1 ARSVIPTRS
10 ATSRSRISGSRA
22 IERRTAAW
30 FVTNVQPG
38 GLAVLSVAGL
48 DIHDRSVVHSL
59 SPIHRTRRSVM
70 AATRAAVL
78 EAESKTLGGMRLVV
92 GYAAVAAI
100 LAAATSVSIVLGH
113 DEHAAP
119 GIAGFYKSSSACL
132 GSNFKLGQSGQFV
145 DLGSGPSGKLRFRH
159 GHLTGDITCK
169 GGGAAVASDLAV
181 QGKGATAKLAGSIG
195 ANQVNASYSEALPA
209 PGTSAKKPP
218 KRSSEETFGRL
229 MLAIAAV
236 ILAARLV
243 GTGIRWASQPR
254 VMGEV
259 LAGILLGPTLLW

>member
-1 ARSVIPTRS
+1 
-10 ATSRSRISGSRA
+10 
-22 IERRTAAW
+22 
-30 FVTNVQPG
+30 
-38 GLAVLSVAGL
+38 
-48 DIHDRSVVHSL
+48 
-59 SPIHRTRRSVM
+59 M

-78 EAESKTLGGMRLVV
+78 EEESKTLGGMRLVV

-181 QGKGATAKLAGSIG
+181 QGKGATAKLAGAIG
-195 ANQVNASYSEALPA
+195 ASRVNLLRPS
-209 PGTSAKKPP
+209 
-218 KRSSEETFGRL
+218 RSS
-229 MLAIAAV
+229 IAS
-236 ILAARLV
+236 ITSRSRRRCRHTRTSPAAR
-243 GTGIRWASQPR
+243 TSTTTTRATTCRSPSRCSQGSCSARRSWVPSGRRPR
-254 VMGEV
+254 TSCSR
-259 LAGILLGPTLLW
+259 PTSFRC